1 MDPQA
6 FSQTLAGIQGL
17 PTLVVGHY
25 ETAHPCAMEAAVENQ
40 VWSIEEIVELLG
52 EDANMVP
59 KKRPE
64 RHPDAFVLVSRVN
77 GQEMKAVC
85 EVWQDDSGWEAR
97 LVIAGR
103 YVLASTVVPTVLA
116 IMETTVRWQAAMTA
130 LGWHE

>member
-1 MDPQA
+1 
-6 FSQTLAGIQGL
+6 
-17 PTLVVGHY
+17 
-25 ETAHPCAMEAAVENQ
+25 
-40 VWSIEEIVELLG
+40 
-52 EDANMVP
+52 MVP